1 MADDPAYHTEA
12 QALTDAFAQA
22 DWEALRLAE
31 GTTP

>member
-22 DWEALRLAE
+22 DWEALRLTE
-31 GTTP
+31 GATP